1 VTMQC
6 ACQQLSRL
14 DGNEAD
20 AYTSEH
26 PVEDSVDNVQW
37 TVTYHC
43 PVKGRR
49 WLIDS
54 PQSELHGGGPPRL
67 RQLDEGGQPVTWESV
82 DPFR

>member
-1 VTMQC
+1 MPC
-6 ACQQLSRL
+6 ACVHLFRL

-20 AYTSEH
+20 AYTREH
-26 PVEDSVDNVQW
+26 LVEDSVDNVQW

-43 PVKGRR
+43 PVTGRE
-49 WLIDS
+49 WLRDS

-67 RQLDEGGQPVTWESV
+67 RQLDESGHPVTQESV